1 MDKVDMTYSELI
13 GNTTISNKQKVTVFL
28 SEVKALIKIGI
39 VNSNLITAI
48 TGFFSGHR
56 FNKLLL

>member
-48 TGFFSGHR
+48 TGFF
-56 FNKLLL
+56 